1 MIKGSCHCGAVTFE
15 LAETPEWLTDCNC
28 SLCRRIGALWAHVDP
43 AQVTVTLGEDATF
56 VYIQGD
62 KRVALHTCKTCGCTT
77 HWDALGDALGD
88 ASGDASG
95 KGLKEEAPARMGINC
110 RMAEPGDIAA
120 LRVRHF
126 DGADAW
132 EYLD

>member
-43 AQVTVTLGEDATF
+43 AQATVTLGADATS

-77 HWDALGDALGD
+77 HWDALGDSLGD
-88 ASGDASG
+88 S
-95 KGLKEEAPARMGINC
+95 LKEEAPARMGINC
-110 RMAEPGDIAA
+110 RMAEPGAIAA

-126 DGADAW
+126 DGAESG
-132 EYLD
+132 EYSD